1 MNCTVALD
9 LGCCTQCERLIPK
22 QHGSIPKA
30 AHDEAM
36 PAWLWFSRHRPN
48 TPRHFTLKRC
58 WNLDGE
64 NLLHHSSRHVKYII
78 NVMFIVM
85 TVTNCFIIML
95 YYHFSF
101 PLCVFKIVSTH
112 ESLCSSI
119 EGQERRSTSQNFT
132 LSEVLYLP
140 SWNPHGQGM
149 QICFLTMRDPRWNIK
164 HPTLKYFSQ
173 CRFAAAEGNGEGAP
187 RKHALA

>member
-1 MNCTVALD
+1 
-9 LGCCTQCERLIPK
+9 
-22 QHGSIPKA
+22 
-30 AHDEAM
+30 
-36 PAWLWFSRHRPN
+36 
-48 TPRHFTLKRC
+48 
-58 WNLDGE
+58 
-64 NLLHHSSRHVKYII
+64 
-78 NVMFIVM
+78 MFIIM

-101 PLCVFKIVSTH
+101 PLCVPKTVSTH
-112 ESLCSSI
+112 ESLRSSI

-149 QICFLTMRDPRWNIK
+149 QIYFWTMRDPRWNIK

-173 CRFAAAEGNGEGAP
+173 RRFAATRGDGEGAP
-187 RKHALA
+187 CKLALA

>member
-1 MNCTVALD
+1 MNYTVALD
-9 LGCCTQCERLIPK
+9 LGHCTRCGQLIAKQC
-22 QHGSIPKA
+22 GSIPKA
-30 AHDEAM
+30 THSKATLAR
-36 PAWLWFSRHRPN
+36 LWFPRHCPN
-48 TPRHFTLKRC
+48 APYHFTLKRH
-58 WNLDGE
+58 WKFDGE

-78 NVMFIVM
+78 NVMFIIM

-101 PLCVFKIVSTH
+101 PLCVPKTVSTH
-112 ESLCSSI
+112 ESLRSSI

-149 QICFLTMRDPRWNIK
+149 QIYFLTMRDPRWNK
-164 HPTLKYFSQ
+164 STQP
-173 CRFAAAEGNGEGAP
+173 
-187 RKHALA
+187 